1 MQNRRDFLK
10 KASILVAGGA
20 VAPLLSSCG
29 ASKTSGATKK
39 NSKYLGLQLY
49 SYRDMVRDEGIQN
62 VLKLVAKQGYTS
74 LETASYND
82 GKFYGLAPAELKK
95 MVDDLG
101 MKLTSS
107 HLGRN
112 LTSDRDADMAWWN
125 KAVEAHDAAGM
136 KYMVMP
142 SSPLGGEGAT
152 MDNVKRYGD
161 YFNEI
166 GLISA
171 GASIRF
177 GYHNHAFEFES
188 KVNNVPVFDLLLEN
202 TSPNHVMY
210 ELDVFWVKK
219 GGYEPV
225 DYMKKYPKRIQVL
238 HIKDQTAIGTHNTVD
253 FKAIFDQ
260 AYANGVKDWF
270 VEVEEYDTTP
280 EEEMKKSADFL
291 LKADFVK

>member
-10 KASILVAGGA
+10 KASLLVAGGV
-20 VAPLLSSCG
+20 VAPRLLSSCDGG
-29 ASKTSGATKK
+29 AKS
-39 NSKYLGLQLY
+39 SKYLGLQLY
-49 SYRDMVRDEGIQN
+49 SYRDMVGDAGIQK
-62 VLKLVAKQGYTS
+62 VLELVAKQGYTN
-74 LETASYND
+74 LETASYNN
-82 GKFYGLAPAELKK
+82 GKFYGMEPAELKK
-95 MVDDLG
+95 RVEDLG

-112 LTSDRDADMAWWN
+112 LSSDREADMAWWN
-125 KAVEAHDAAGM
+125 VAVDAHNAAGM

-142 SSPLGGEGAT
+142 SSPLSGEGAT
-152 MDNVKRYGD
+152 MENVKRYGD

-177 GYHNHAFEFES
+177 GYHNHAFEFEN
-188 KVNNVPVFDLLLEN
+188 KIDGVPVFDLLLEN
-202 TSPNHVMY
+202 TSPNHVTY
-210 ELDVFWVKK
+210 ELDVFWVKR
-219 GGYEPV
+219 GGFEPV
-225 DYMKKYPKRIQVL
+225 DYMKKYPKRIQLL
-238 HIKDQTAIGTHNTVD
+238 HIKDKTAIGAQNTVD
-253 FKAIFDQ
+253 FKAVFEQ

-280 EEEMKKSADFL
+280 EEDIKKSADFL